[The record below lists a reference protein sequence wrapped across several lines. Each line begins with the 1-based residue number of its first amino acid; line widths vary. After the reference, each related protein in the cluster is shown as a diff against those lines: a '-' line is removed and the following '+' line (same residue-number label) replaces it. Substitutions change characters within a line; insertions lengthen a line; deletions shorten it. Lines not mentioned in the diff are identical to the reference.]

1 MYRRARREPVD
12 RLAVFATIVPRA
24 AAVIIGPR
32 VTRAKPMT
40 DPQSLHPPRI
50 TRTQIAGLIFI
61 LLAALFFRLN
71 QLTTPSLWMD
81 EIWSIE
87 MAMGH
92 GSVHDHLPP
101 GILRHDAPDL
111 TSLDQAAPWPSILT
125 HLGGVTHPPLFFLA
139 LRWWIDCFGS
149 SAASVRTLS
158 VLFSLAILPV
168 LFDICRF
175 LHSPRIALFATAI
188 TALSL
193 VQIELA
199 QDARSYTM
207 LLFFSLAAADAVIRI
222 QFLGPTRNR
231 FIALTLCALATALT
245 HYLSAGFLI
254 ALAAYAMI
262 RIPTSARRQ
271 TLGAFALAAALSLAV
286 WAPLFLS
293 QKNTLPSLTPTFLM
307 EARDVNHPKLT
318 LYRIIGLPTEFL
330 LGEDAPDPPGRMS
343 TKIVIALFIFTC
355 ILPLLRL
362 PWRKISSSGSCS
374 CSEPSASSPP
384 WTFFTPPR
392 WSATLATPSSPARQS
407 AP

>member
-1 MYRRARREPVD
+1 
-12 RLAVFATIVPRA
+12 
-24 AAVIIGPR
+24 
-32 VTRAKPMT
+32 
-40 DPQSLHPPRI
+40 
-50 TRTQIAGLIFI
+50 
-61 LLAALFFRLN
+61 
-71 QLTTPSLWMD
+71 MD

-362 PWRKISSSGSCS
+362 PWRKDLLLWILLLFGTIGFVAAMDLLHATTLVGY
-374 CSEPSASSPP
+374 PRYTVLASPP
-384 WTFFTPPR
+384 ICALIAAFDWPLRPR
-392 WSATLATPSSPARQS
+392 HPQCDPNHLLRHRRQRRILPRRKPDPRQRRLASVRHRPLRCHRTG
-407 AP
+407 